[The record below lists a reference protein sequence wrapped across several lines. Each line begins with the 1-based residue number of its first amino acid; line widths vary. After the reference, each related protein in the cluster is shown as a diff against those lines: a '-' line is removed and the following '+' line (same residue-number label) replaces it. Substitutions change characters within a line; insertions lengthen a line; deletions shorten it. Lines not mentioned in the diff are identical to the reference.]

1 MKHPR
6 TLRLAG
12 SLGLI
17 ASFMFTASASAITPS
32 EMEALNFKAS
42 RGNTIAQYTLGL
54 AYADRR
60 EPIHDPVQAYVWLS
74 LAASNGA
81 NSKPLATLTESLA
94 PAQLAEGKRRL
105 ASLAA
110 NPVAPASSPI
120 TAAPDSAAS
129 PPPATAVLRDAEQD
143 QKKLSA
149 ELAAAWKETEQL
161 KAGLTAQLADA
172 NKRIAI
178 AEAALASK
186 DREIASLQNRLSEAV
201 RATPAPTVAE
211 TPSRDLAALR
221 SERDQ
226 LQAAATTSARE
237 LAELRVSVARSSSDQ
252 TALREKL
259 ERAVQELAST
269 RRTLALA
276 ESESATL
283 KAAADR
289 ATSERLTLN
298 AQLEAAAAELA
309 ATRDQLAQAKSAR
322 PAPAINTESAAQL
335 AELEKSKAETDAKL
349 AASLRSFTLQQAEID
364 RLQKSLAS
372 IDEERAATADKLA
385 AASAELNTL
394 RPRAS
399 QAAAVAA
406 EAENLRIQLADAQRT
421 ASEQAAALAAARQG
435 LAEARKTVDT
445 ATAELVATRDQLR
458 QSQDQAAAAAVEAQQ
473 LRTRLALV
481 GPAPTGPSPAR
492 PGAVPAVS
500 LNLPPAAPAAV
511 APPPAAPAV
520 KPPAPSP
527 APRFHTVGSGDSLSK
542 ISKQYYGTAT
552 RWNDILQA
560 NRDVIRNPDALTLG
574 TQLRIP

>member
-32 EMEALNFKAS
+32 EMEALNLKAA

-81 NSKPLATLTESLA
+81 NGKPLATLTESLT

-105 ASLAA
+105 ASLTA

-120 TAAPDSAAS
+120 TAAPELAAS
-129 PPPATAVLRDAEQD
+129 APAAVPDAGQD

-149 ELAAAWKETEQL
+149 ELAAAWKETELL
-161 KAGLTAQLADA
+161 KAGLGAQLADA

-201 RATPAPTVAE
+201 RATPAPAAAE
-211 TPSRDLAALR
+211 TASRDLAALR

-226 LQAAATTSARE
+226 LQAAATSSARE
-237 LAELRVSVARSSSDQ
+237 LAELRAAIAKSTSDQ

-259 ERAVQELAST
+259 DRAVQELAAT
-269 RRTLALA
+269 RRTLNLA
-276 ESESATL
+276 ESESTTL

-298 AQLEAAAAELA
+298 AQLETATAELA
-309 ATRDQLAQAKSAR
+309 ATRDQLAQARSAQ
-322 PAPAINTESAAQL
+322 PAPATDTESVAKL
-335 AELEKSKAETDAKL
+335 AELATSQAETDAKL

-385 AASAELNTL
+385 AATAELNTL
-394 RPRAS
+394 RPQAS
-399 QAAAVAA
+399 QSAAAATD
-406 EAENLRIQLADAQRT
+406 AENLRIQLADAQRT

-435 LAEARKTVDT
+435 LADARKTVDT

-481 GPAPTGPSPAR
+481 GNAPSGPSPAR
-492 PGAVPAVS
+492 PGTPPAVS
-500 LNLPPAAPAAV
+500 LNLPPAAPATP
-511 APPPAAPAV
+511 APPPA
-520 KPPAPSP
+520 P
-527 APRFHTVGSGDSLSK
+527 APRFHTVAPGDSLSK
-542 ISKQYYGTAT
+542 ISKQYYGTVT